1 MWVAYSNKG
10 TKIEKIFWDWT
21 CMYKI
26 ITDYQ
31 EELGITE
38 DEAYEKFW
46 EDVRNYDVEDYDS
59 ILEGRTF
66 NKALG
71 NGYLDELR
79 ADYLRSLNINCKKI
93 DD

>member
-10 TKIEKIFWDWT
+10 TKIEKFFWDWT

-38 DEAYEKFW
+38 NEAYEKFW
-46 EDVRNYDVEDYDS
+46 EDVRNYDIEDYDS